1 MGRSKIM
8 GWGPG
13 QRLCEREGEEKDDS
27 PGEET
32 AGEKA
37 AGGRQQVRGATTRL
51 LATVPALLSG

>member
-1 MGRSKIM
+1 MGRSENM

-13 QRLCEREGEEKDDS
+13 QRLCEREGKEKDGS

-32 AGEKA
+32 

-51 LATVPALLSG
+51 LATVPALRSG